1 VPSSGFFRFCL
12 PGDKFRSRKR
22 ANGAS
27 GARLAA
33 QLITS
38 FETESEG
45 PTRRSSRHSR
55 LIDAERQL
63 QGFPEAMVGQFED
76 GYAAFEGMQD
86 QDVLGDQCG
95 LTLRLSMSQARTSA
109 TDERNLKKWG
119 FRFFRISQPPLGRR
133 APGHGPGAHGRPEST
148 SLRREDARACS
159 PFRSPSPA
167 RGCADSG

>member
-1 VPSSGFFRFCL
+1 MKHRVL
-12 PGDKFRSRKR
+12 SRQVGSLTGSWQMIRNGKR

-63 QGFPEAMVGQFED
+63 QGFPEAMVGQLKM

-95 LTLRLSMSQARTSA
+95 LTLSLGIGGDRT
-109 TDERNLKKWG
+109 R
-119 FRFFRISQPPLGRR
+119 
-133 APGHGPGAHGRPEST
+133 HEST
-148 SLRREDARACS
+148 DQEDEKKHWA
-159 PFRSPSPA
+159 
-167 RGCADSG
+167 